1 MSRSYRVSV
10 RECVNRV
17 IRAEDRISTQL
28 EILEILPAEQMA
40 GLLADELE

>member
-28 EILEILPAEQMA
+28 EILDILPAEQMA